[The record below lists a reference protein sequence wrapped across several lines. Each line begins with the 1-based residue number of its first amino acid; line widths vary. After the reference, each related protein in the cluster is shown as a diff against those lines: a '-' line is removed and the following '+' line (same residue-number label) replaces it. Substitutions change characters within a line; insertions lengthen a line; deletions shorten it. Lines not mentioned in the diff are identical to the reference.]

1 MLNLSSKQNKLYMFF
16 PLRTDCMLRSRK
28 KLKNQKKKDKF
39 YCQEE
44 TASEID
50 AVELPDY
57 TFKFKN

>member
-1 MLNLSSKQNKLYMFF
+1 MFF
-16 PLRTDCMLRSRK
+16 PLRTGCMLRSRK